1 MVVIV
6 GLERALFLSFGNV
19 VWERGFN
26 LGVFTHAHLR
36 ERGREKVSCGVCVLV
51 RKMSSGPS

>member
-36 ERGREKVSCGVCVLV
+36 EREGGRRSAAVCVC
-51 RKMSSGPS
+51 